1 MSTSDIF
8 SIAGS
13 ALNAQDMRM
22 AAIAANLAN
31 VDSVTRPGDD
41 PYRAQEPVFEA
52 TQLDGSNYGGNADA
66 GDDSDAAGGPDGPAL
81 GVQVVDTV
89 QSNAAPTKTFEPSS
103 PYADADGYVTGSNV
117 RQVDEMVNMIDSSN
131 AYSAAVAMMQQ
142 ASRIDQQMI
151 SSFQVT

>member
-1 MSTSDIF
+1 MSSSDIF

-13 ALNAQDMRM
+13 ALDAQDMRM

-31 VDSVTRPGDD
+31 VDSVTKPGEQ
-41 PYRAQEPVFEA
+41 PYRAHELVFQA
-52 TQLDGSNYGGNADA
+52 AQLANGDYG
-66 GDDSDAAGGPDGPAL
+66 DGPNAPDP

-89 QSNAAPTKTFEPSS
+89 QSNAPPARNYDPGS
-103 PYADADGYVTGSNV
+103 PYADSSGYVTGSNV
-117 RQVDEMVNMIDSSN
+117 NQVDEMVDMIDSSN
-131 AYSAAVAMMQQ
+131 AYSASVAMLQQ

>member
-22 AAIAANLAN
+22 ASIAANLAN
-31 VDSVTRPGDD
+31 VDSITKPGEQ
-41 PYRAQEPVFEA
+41 PYRAHELVFQA
-52 TQLDGSNYGGNADA
+52 AQLGGSNYATDSADA
-66 GDDSDAAGGPDGPAL
+66 PDP
-81 GVQVVDTV
+81 GVQVMDTV
-89 QSNAAPTKTFEPSS
+89 QSNADPTRTYDPSS
-103 PYADADGYVTGSNV
+103 SYADSTGYVTGSNV
-117 RQVDEMVNMIDSSN
+117 SQVDEMVNMIDSSN
-131 AYSAAVAMMQQ
+131 AYSASVAMMQQ

>member
-1 MSTSDIF
+1 MSSSDIF

-31 VDSVTRPGDD
+31 VDSVTMPGQE
-41 PYRAQEPVFEA
+41 PYRAHELVFQA
-52 TQLDGSNYGGNADA
+52 AQPAD
-66 GDDSDAAGGPDGPAL
+66 GDDDTDDANAAEP

-89 QSNAAPTKTFEPSS
+89 QSNAPAARNYDPGN
-103 PYADADGYVTGSNV
+103 PYADASGYVTGSNV
-117 RQVDEMVNMIDSSN
+117 SQVDEMVNMIDSSN
-131 AYSAAVAMMQQ
+131 AYSASVAMMQQ
-142 ASRIDQQMI
+142 ASRLDQQMI